1 MTLSVIDCRLRGIYD
16 MLKSDKYWK
25 TRLLMLESLRFL
37 KYAPHEIDCGEELLT
52 HIANVLNQSLKDLK
66 RRRYLK
72 VHDAVRDLHFKIYCM

>member
-37 KYAPHEIDCGEELLT
+37 KYAPHEIDCGEEFLT
-52 HIANVLNQSLKDLK
+52 HLANVLNQDLK
-66 RRRYLK
+66 RRRYLN
-72 VHDAVRDLHFKIYCM
+72 VHDVVRDLHFKMYCM